1 VSHVRLSAQANLD
14 LARLYEFLAALD
26 LSKADQAIDTILA
39 AFGVLEKMPLGC
51 PPVVGRKDLRK
62 LVIPFG
68 ASGYVAFY
76 SHDHQADTS
85 TIACVL
91 HQKER
96 YDGATVGRNF
106 GNE

>member
-1 VSHVRLSAQANLD
+1 LD
-14 LARLYEFLAALD
+14 LVRLYEFLAPLD
-26 LSKADQAIDTILA
+26 FSKADEAIDTILA
-39 AFGVLEKMPLGC
+39 ALGVLEKMPLGC
-51 PPVVGRKDLRK
+51 SPLVGRKDLRK

-76 SHDHQADTS
+76 SYDHQMDTS

-96 YDGATVGRNF
+96 YNRATVGRHL